1 MVIKSEFSL
10 NSLRID
16 TLAFDKSQKSFVI
29 IEYKRNE
36 NFSVIDQGYAYLAL
50 LLNNKAD
57 FILEYNEATGNSLS
71 KNDVDWEQSKVIFI
85 APSFTNYQ
93 RKAISFK
100 DLPIE
105 LWGIKR
111 YINNL
116 ISFMQILPTD
126 AQESIKTI
134 QRGNTTISKVN
145 SEVKIYSEENHFEG
159 KSQSI
164 VELYNLVK
172 NYILNLGGNI
182 LIKPTKL
189 YIGFKTKTN
198 FCDVLIQK
206 NGLKIWLNMSF
217 NDISDPLNLVRD
229 VSNIGHYGNGNC
241 QIAIKNTHNLEYIIS
256 LIRQSYES

>member
-1 MVIKSEFSL
+1 MALYKIEGEILHYIEEKQFKLEKEIQVLCENNLENLLELMVIKSEFSL

-116 ISFMQILPTD
+116 ISFMKILPTD

-182 LIKPTKL
+182 LIKPTKR
-189 YIGFKTKTN
+189 YIGFKTKTT
-198 FCDVLIQK
+198 FCDNV
-206 NGLKIWLNMSF
+206 
-217 NDISDPLNLVRD
+217 
-229 VSNIGHYGNGNC
+229 
-241 QIAIKNTHNLEYIIS
+241 
-256 LIRQSYES
+256 